1 MRAITI
7 EAFGGP
13 EVLTVRDRDPLTPGP
28 GEAVVDVAATGINF
42 IDVYHRTGR
51 YPNQLPLVI
60 GSEGAGTVSAVGEG
74 VTEVAVGDRVCWVL
88 VLGSYA
94 EQAVVPVDKLVPI
107 PDGMDTEVAAAALL
121 QGLTAHYL
129 TQSVYAVKPGDVVV
143 VHAAAGGMGLL
154 LTQLA
159 THLGAQVVATAST
172 PSKLDL
178 AREAGASVAVPYAE
192 VGEAVRKAT
201 GGKGAAAVYD
211 GVGKDTFATS
221 LGLLRPRGSL
231 VAYGAASGPVPP
243 LDIIQLMSAGSV
255 FLSRPTLGHFVL
267 DRDELLSRAADLFGW
282 IGSGVLSI
290 PIHGRYPL
298 AEAQRAHE
306 DLEARRTT
314 GKLLLHP

>member
-13 EVLTVRDRDPLTPGP
+13 EALTVRDRDPLTPGP
-28 GEAVVDVAATGINF
+28 GEAVVDVAAAGVNF

-74 VTEVAVGDRVCWVL
+74 VTDVAVGDRVCWVL

-107 PDGMDTEVAAAALL
+107 PAGMDTDVAAAALL

-129 TQSVYAVKPGDVVV
+129 THSVYAVKPGDVVV

-159 THLGAQVVATAST
+159 THLGARVVATAST
-172 PSKLDL
+172 PKKLDL

-192 VGEAVRKAT
+192 VGDAVREAT
-201 GGKGAAAVYD
+201 GGVGAAAVYD

-221 LGLLRPRGSL
+221 LTLLRPRGSL
-231 VAYGAASGPVPP
+231 AAYGAASGAVPP
-243 LDIIQLMSAGSV
+243 LDILQLMSAGSV
-255 FLSRPTLGHFVL
+255 FLSRPTIGHFVL
-267 DRDELLSRAADLFGW
+267 DRTELLGRTADLFGW
-282 IGSGVLSI
+282 IDQGVLSI
-290 PIHGRYPL
+290 QIHGRYPL
-298 AEAQRAHE
+298 AEASRAHE

-314 GKLLLHP
+314 GKLLLTT